1 MKCIIYWMFLGVT
14 PTVFFDPTSYNVNE
28 NAGTVTLTIRT
39 NVPGGPDDGAVVFYT
54 EDGSATG
61 IT

>member
-1 MKCIIYWMFLGVT
+1 MFLGVT